1 MLGLADQ
8 NKEHLMRTLSNEE
21 IGAVS
26 GGAPFSLSNFFVS
39 IKEILQAPLFFL
51 VILDMY
57 NLR

>member
-1 MLGLADQ
+1 
-8 NKEHLMRTLSNEE
+8 MRTLSHEE

-26 GGAPFSLSNFFVS
+26 GAAPFNLSNFFVS

-51 VILDMY
+51 AILDIY